1 MDTPRTVSIHMDSE
15 QISGMQ
21 NLTDYKDWVRAIG
34 YLSTWNLTYPICN
47 IFADGKTDMVA
58 VYKTANN
65 ERGYTIGAVWH
76 GDHYGF
82 HS

>member
-15 QISGMQ
+15 HIAEMQ
-21 NLTDYKDWVRAIG
+21 EVTDYKEWNRAVG
-34 YLSTWNLTYPICN
+34 YLSTWNLTYPVCN